1 MFDWE
6 GITTM
11 VNRKKSVLQL
21 TMIALFCALSYL
33 CLFVFRI
40 KVSFLTFDAKDAVM
54 TIGAMFFGPIA
65 GFTMALVTTLLELIT
80 VSDTGFYGWLMNFLG
95 SLSFVMPVSILYAW
109 RKKLPMA
116 LVGLAVSIV
125 CMTFVMMLANLYITP
140 LYLGVSR
147 DTVVELIP
155 TLLFPFNLTKAI
167 LNAGIVLVLYKSV
180 SQSLHRAGVSK
191 KQEIPSFK
199 FNRMTI
205 LVVIIGAALVASA
218 LFYFFMEMNGQ
229 FQIVKS

>member
-1 MFDWE
+1 ME
-6 GITTM
+6 GIYTM
-11 VNRKKSVLQL
+11 TKKKSVLQL
-21 TMIALFCALSYL
+21 TMIALFCALAYL

-65 GFTMALVTTLLELIT
+65 GLTMALLTTLLELIT

-95 SLSFVMPVSILYAW
+95 SLSFIMPVSLLYAW
-109 RKKLPMA
+109 RKKLPLA
-116 LVGLAVSIV
+116 ILGLVASII

-167 LNAGIVLVLYKSV
+167 LNAGIVLVLYKPV
-180 SQSLHRAGVSK
+180 SQSLHRAGLSK
-191 KQEIPSFK
+191 MQEIPRFQ
-199 FNRMTI
+199 FNYKTI
-205 LVVIIGAALVASA
+205 TVAIVGAALVAAA
-218 LFYFFMEMNGQ
+218 LFYFFIEMNGQ
-229 FQIVKS
+229 FQLI

>member
-1 MFDWE
+1 M
-6 GITTM
+6 
-11 VNRKKSVLQL
+11 NRKKSALQL
-21 TMIALFCALSYL
+21 TIIALFCALAYL

-65 GFTMALVTTLLELIT
+65 GLTMALVTTILELIT

-95 SLSFVMPVSILYAW
+95 SLSFIMPVSLFYAW
-109 RKKLPMA
+109 RKKLPFAMLGIA
-116 LVGLAVSIV
+116 ASIV

-167 LNAGIVLVLYKSV
+167 LNAGIVLVLYKPV
-180 SQSLHRAGVSK
+180 SQSLRRAGLSK
-191 KQEIPSFK
+191 THEGQNFK

-205 LVVIIGAALVASA
+205 VIVIVGAALVTAS
-218 LFYFFMEMNGQ
+218 LFYFFIEMNGQ
-229 FQIVKS
+229 FQIIKK

>member
-1 MFDWE
+1 M
-6 GITTM
+6 
-11 VNRKKSVLQL
+11 NKKKSVLQL
-21 TMIALFCALSYL
+21 TVIALFCALAYL

-65 GFTMALVTTLLELIT
+65 GFTMALLTTLLELIT

-95 SLSFVMPVSILYAW
+95 SLSFIMPVSLLYAW

-116 LVGLAVSIV
+116 MLGLGVSII
-125 CMTFVMMLANLYITP
+125 CMTFVMMIANLYITP

-155 TLLFPFNLTKAI
+155 TLLFPFNLTKAV
-167 LNAGIVLVLYKSV
+167 LNAGIVLVLYKPV
-180 SQSLHRAGVSK
+180 SQSLHRAGLSK
-191 KQEIPSFK
+191 TQEIPRFK
-199 FNRMTI
+199 FNYMTMI
-205 LVVIIGAALVASA
+205 VVIVGAALVAGA
-218 LFYFFMEMNGQ
+218 LFCFFMKMNGE
-229 FQIVKS
+229 FSLITF